1 MRMYIKETATSVVPD
16 RSKPVVGAV
25 AVECSPISSMLCQD
39 AVGVDGE
46 EYIHY
51 GTDIAV
57 LLNQQRLSKE
67 LVPIAESVFNSARS
81 AELSDDYKDLSDEDI
96 LSCIKS
102 RYIQA
107 PCEVQD
113 WTKYLLSEL
122 DALVAARAAS
132 EPKEPETP
140 PGTGGISGPV
150 TGGLGGP
157 AN

>member
-1 MRMYIKETATSVVPD
+1 MRMYIKETADTVTID

-25 AVECSPISSMLCQD
+25 AVECSPISPLLQQD

-67 LVPIAESVFNSARS
+67 LLPIAESVLNSVRS
-81 AELSDDYKDLSDEDI
+81 AELSDDYKDLSDDDV

-107 PCEVQD
+107 PSEVQD
-113 WTKYLLSEL
+113 WTRYLLAEL
-122 DALVAARAAS
+122 DGLVAARAAA
-132 EPKEPETP
+132 EQNKDPETP
-140 PGTGGISGPV
+140 PGTDI
-150 TGGLGGP
+150 GLDNP
-157 AN
+157 RVP